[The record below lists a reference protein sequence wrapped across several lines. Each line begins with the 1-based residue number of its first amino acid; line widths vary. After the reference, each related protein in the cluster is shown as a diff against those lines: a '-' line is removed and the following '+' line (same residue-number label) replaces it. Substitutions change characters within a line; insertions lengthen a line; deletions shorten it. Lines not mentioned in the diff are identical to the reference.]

1 MRPVQKFL
9 LVLFVLALLALPGL
23 GGLAAWR
30 TEGFSRL
37 EESPERGEPPART
50 SALSAGEG
58 TAEEG
63 AAPILAGYYPW
74 YARLDGL
81 LPGDLPAGLL
91 THLHYAFAGVDGTG
105 RIRLENPRE
114 DLASFAG
121 LRGLREEYPGLM
133 TLLSV
138 GGWDGSQNF
147 SLAAR
152 DEDRRRAF
160 AQSAADLMEEQGFD
174 GLDLDWEFPVYG
186 GKTGTVHHPEDGK
199 NYLLLLR
206 AVREELDARGEA
218 AGRRYLLTAAVSPGA
233 GFMENLPLKELAEPV
248 DYLFFMGYDQNGP
261 WDPFTGMNAPLS
273 SKEGVGLKAAVE
285 GYLDAGVPREKLV
298 LGVPFYGYLYRLAEE
313 GPGQPGVP
321 FATAESVSYDTIAAQ
336 WLTQGTRRLDPEG
349 QVPWLSGE
357 GWFLSYD
364 DPSSI
369 AAKGRY
375 ARELGLGGVGA
386 WELSQDREGRLLG
399 ALRQAVR

>member
-1 MRPVQKFL
+1 MRSVRTIL
-9 LVLFVLALLALPGL
+9 LVLFALALLALPGL

-37 EESPERGEPPART
+37 EESPGRKEPPTQTA
-50 SALSAGEG
+50 ALSPGEDG
-58 TAEEG
+58 AEG
-63 AAPILAGYYPW
+63 SRAAPVLAGYYPW
-74 YARLDGL
+74 YARLDGY
-81 LPGDLPAGLL
+81 LPGDLPAGML
-91 THLHYAFAGVDGTG
+91 THLHYAFAGVDEAG
-105 RIRLENPRE
+105 RVRLENPKE

-121 LRGLREEYPGLM
+121 LRGLREEYPDLM
-133 TLLSV
+133 TLLSI
-138 GGWDGSQNF
+138 GGWDGSRNF

-152 DEDRRRAF
+152 DEEHRRAF
-160 AQSAADLMEEQGFD
+160 AQSAAALMEEQGFD
-174 GLDLDWEFPVYG
+174 GLDLDWEFPVAG
-186 GKTGTVHHPEDGK
+186 GKEGIIHHPADGE
-199 NYLLLLR
+199 NYLLLLQ

-218 AGRRYLLTAAVSPGA
+218 AGRRYLLTAAVSPGE
-233 GFMENLPLKELAEPV
+233 GFTANVPLKELAGPA

-261 WDPFTGMNAPLS
+261 WDPLTGMNAPLS

-285 GYLDAGVPREKLV
+285 RYLDAGVPREKLV
-298 LGVPFYGYLYRLAEE
+298 LGVPFYGYLYRLE
-313 GPGQPGVP
+313 GSGQPGMP
-321 FATAESVSYDTIAAQ
+321 FATAESVPYDTIAAQ
-336 WLTQGTRRLDPEG
+336 WLTQGARRLDPEG

-375 ARELGLGGVGA
+375 ARDLGLAGVGA

-399 ALRQAVR
+399 ALRQAVQP

>member
-1 MRPVQKFL
+1 MRPVRKIL
-9 LVLFVLALLALPGL
+9 LILFVLLLLALPGL
-23 GGLAAWR
+23 GRLAAWR
-30 TEGFSRL
+30 EEGFSRQ
-37 EESPERGEPPART
+37 EESPGGQEPPAPT
-50 SALSAGEG
+50 AALSPGEG
-58 TAEEG
+58 RSEG
-63 AAPILAGYYPW
+63 ARAVPILAGYYPW
-74 YARLDGL
+74 YARLDGY
-81 LPGDLPAGLL
+81 LPGDLPAELL
-91 THLHYAFAGVDGTG
+91 THLHYAFAGVDEAG
-105 RIRLENPRE
+105 RIRLENPKE

-121 LRGLREEYPGLM
+121 LRGLREEFPQLM

-138 GGWDGSQNF
+138 GGWDGSRNF

-152 DEDRRRAF
+152 DEQSRRAF

-174 GLDLDWEFPVYG
+174 GLDLDWEFPVAG
-186 GKTGTVHHPEDGK
+186 GREGAIHHPADGE

-206 AVREELDARGEA
+206 AVRKELDARGEA
-218 AGRRYLLTAAVSPGA
+218 AGRRYLLTAAVSPGE
-233 GFMENLPLKELAEPV
+233 GFVSNVPLKELAGQV

-261 WDPFTGMNAPLS
+261 WDPLTGMNAPLS

-285 GYLDAGVPREKLV
+285 RYLAAGVPREKLV
-298 LGVPFYGYLYRLAEE
+298 LGVPFYGYLYRLE
-313 GPGQPGVP
+313 GTGQPGMP
-321 FATAESVSYDTIAAQ
+321 FSTAESVPYDTIAAQ

-375 ARELGLGGVGA
+375 ARELGLGGAGA